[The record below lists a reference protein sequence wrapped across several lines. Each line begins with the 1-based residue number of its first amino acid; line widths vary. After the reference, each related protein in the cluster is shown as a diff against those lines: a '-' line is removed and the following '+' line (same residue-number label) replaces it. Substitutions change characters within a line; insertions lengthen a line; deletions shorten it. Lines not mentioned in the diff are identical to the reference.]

1 LNRTHNFVVLT
12 ADQVLHGGDMLPVV
26 LADLGRPLKGR
37 LSVVPLASIFLDES
51 VKAGVGPPPVG
62 IPSSATVSCTT
73 FQVAMF
79 L

>member
-1 LNRTHNFVVLT
+1 MYYDRGGATLNRTHNFVVLT

-51 VKAGVGPPPVG
+51 VKAGVGLPLLWE
-62 IPSSATVSCTT
+62 
-73 FQVAMF
+73 F
-79 L
+79 LRQPL